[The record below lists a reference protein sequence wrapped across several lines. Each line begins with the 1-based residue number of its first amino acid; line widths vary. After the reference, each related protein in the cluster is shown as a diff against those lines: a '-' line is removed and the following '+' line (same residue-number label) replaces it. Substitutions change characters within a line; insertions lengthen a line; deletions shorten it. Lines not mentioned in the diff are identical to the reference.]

1 MKDCELPGFSLFSFF
16 FFFFAKRENTV
27 VRSGSI

>member
-1 MKDCELPGFSLFSFF
+1 MKDCELSDFSLFSF